1 MLKESLRMSL
11 SNIKSN
17 KMRSF
22 LTILGII
29 IGVMAIIA
37 LITVMESATVTGTGV
52 LGAAGDVSTYPVY
65 LTFEA
70 PEGVLLSMH
79 ATVEGME

>member
-1 MLKESLRMSL
+1 MLKESLRMSI
-11 SNIKSN
+11 SNILSN

-37 LITVMESATVTGTGV
+37 LISSDTAT
-52 LGAAGDVSTYPVY
+52 AINQK
-65 LTFEA
+65 LTE
-70 PEGVLLSMH
+70 
-79 ATVEGME
+79 